1 MPTPKK
7 YFCVL
12 DLLAEDSPH
21 SGRRRCTSSQQAR
34 VGRWPRLSARD
45 RTKYSPRGSLPWR
58 RPPPSPEERQAF
70 RLPGWDRD
78 GGVACLGWMPPS
90 HWRIVQVL
98 PQSNNKQA
106 ELLITSLDL
115 SRPLDSLLDP
125 FVAAWPLAT
134 CYLLPQYL
142 RSFYLPFHCDT
153 LYVSCFYSLRH
164 CTDWRQYRV
173 DNTWKQCRRGLVILQ
188 NTGWMMRRASKW
200 YHARPLVWM
209 TAWNTLEKSHRSN
222 HQVIESSARHQ
233 TRSLYDNVL
242 GESAQFSSHVK
253 IGDIPHSQLSSMSH
267 RSRHGG
273 C

>member
-1 MPTPKK
+1 MPGMDAP
-7 YFCVL
+7 
-12 DLLAEDSPH
+12 
-21 SGRRRCTSSQQAR
+21 Q
-34 VGRWPRLSARD
+34 
-45 RTKYSPRGSLPWR
+45 SL
-58 RPPPSPEERQAF
+58 E
-70 RLPGWDRD
+70 G
-78 GGVACLGWMPPS
+78 
-90 HWRIVQVL
+90 RIVQVL

-125 FVAAWPLAT
+125 FVAAWRLLLVTCCRNTCARSTCLFIAT
-134 CYLLPQYL
+134 HCMYRASIL
-142 RSFYLPFHCDT
+142 CDT
-153 LYVSCFYSLRH
+153 VQTGDSIASI
-164 CTDWRQYRV
+164 TPGSS
-173 DNTWKQCRRGLVILQ
+173 RRGLVILQ